1 MTSFYF
7 RAGRNVSPIE
17 FGNRQKVHR
26 PNEDCEDPYEE
37 EEEDEPADV
46 QPKEDTC
53 KEFVSSTSCLF
64 SLTNRLQYFHVLHF
78 ILLFYLTAIWN
89 ELSSNMV

>member
-1 MTSFYF
+1 MTWFYF
-7 RAGRNVSPIE
+7 RAGRKVSPIE

-37 EEEDEPADV
+37 EEEVEPADV

-53 KEFVSSTSCLF
+53 KEFVSSTSSLF
-64 SLTNRLQYFHVLHF
+64 SLTSRLQCFTSLHSIDVF
-78 ILLFYLTAIWN
+78 DN
-89 ELSSNMV
+89 